1 MMRNRKFVFIILI
14 CIGLVMLLNISLL
27 KLYDF
32 YVYQS
37 LNKIIYVLEDKYSN
51 IEGELIEALVNDG
64 ETEDV
69 LGKYG
74 INENTINELDSYQ
87 DFRVK
92 IILLVSSTFIVVLL
106 FLLLIYY
113 MYNRKLKKEVRVINQ
128 YLQDILN
135 DNYELNIADYN
146 EDDLSVLKNDIY
158 KVTIKLKNLS
168 NYEQREQQFLMNTLE
183 DISHQLKT
191 PLTALMITND
201 ILVNND
207 LSKEERKEF
216 LMREAKE
223 LEKMEWLITTLLK
236 LSKLDSG
243 AVKFKKEKVKVEE
256 LIDEA
261 LESLLVSLEL
271 KKVKVIKK
279 HLDFNL
285 ICDRAWMRE
294 ALTNI
299 LKNAYEHVLENGN
312 IIINGEDNPVYKA
325 IIITDDGVGIKKE
338 EIKNI
343 FKRFYSAS
351 SSKNSMGIGLN
362 MARIIVQKHN
372 GKIEVTSEPGKYTT
386 FKIMFMKRNL

>member
-14 CIGLVMLLNISLL
+14 CIGLVILFNISLL

-37 LNKIIYVLEDKYSN
+37 LNKIVYVLEDKYFN

-64 ETEDV
+64 EIEDV

-168 NYEQREQQFLMNTLE
+168 NYEQREQQFLMSTLE

-243 AVKFKKEKVKVEE
+243 AVKFKKEKVRVEE

-325 IIITDDGVGIKKE
+325 IIITDDGVGIKKK

-343 FKRFYSAS
+343 FKRFYSTS

>member
-1 MMRNRKFVFIILI
+1 
-14 CIGLVMLLNISLL
+14 
-27 KLYDF
+27 
-32 YVYQS
+32 
-37 LNKIIYVLEDKYSN
+37 
-51 IEGELIEALVNDG
+51 
-64 ETEDV
+64 
-69 LGKYG
+69 
-74 INENTINELDSYQ
+74 
-87 DFRVK
+87 
-92 IILLVSSTFIVVLL
+92 
-106 FLLLIYY
+106 

-243 AVKFKKEKVKVEE
+243 AVKFKKEKVRVEE

>member
-14 CIGLVMLLNISLL
+14 CIGLVILFNISLL

-37 LNKIIYVLEDKYSN
+37 LNKIVYVLEDKYSN

-168 NYEQREQQFLMNTLE
+168 NYEQREQQFLMSTLE

-243 AVKFKKEKVKVEE
+243 AVKFKKEKVRVEE

-343 FKRFYSAS
+343 FKRFYSTS

>member
-1 MMRNRKFVFIILI
+1 MMKNRKFVFIILI

-37 LNKIIYVLEDKYSN
+37 LNKIVYVLEDKYFN

-343 FKRFYSAS
+343 FKRFYSTS

>member
-1 MMRNRKFVFIILI
+1 MMKNRKFVFIILI
-14 CIGLVMLLNISLL
+14 CIGLVILFNISLL

-37 LNKIIYVLEDKYSN
+37 LNKIVYVLEDKYSN

-168 NYEQREQQFLMNTLE
+168 NYEQREQQFLMSTLE

-243 AVKFKKEKVKVEE
+243 AVKFKKEKVRVEE

-325 IIITDDGVGIKKE
+325 IIITDDGVGIKKK

-343 FKRFYSAS
+343 FKRFYSTS

>member
-37 LNKIIYVLEDKYSN
+37 LNKIVYVLEDKYFN

-243 AVKFKKEKVKVEE
+243 AVKFKKEKVRVEE

>member
-1 MMRNRKFVFIILI
+1 MMKNRKFVFIILI
-14 CIGLVMLLNISLL
+14 CIGLVILFNISLL

-37 LNKIIYVLEDKYSN
+37 LNKIVYVLEDKYSN

-168 NYEQREQQFLMNTLE
+168 NYEQREQQFLMSTLE

-243 AVKFKKEKVKVEE
+243 AVKFKKEKVRVEE

-299 LKNAYEHVLENGN
+299 LKNAYEHVLKNGN

>member
-64 ETEDV
+64 EIEDV

-168 NYEQREQQFLMNTLE
+168 NYEQREQQFLMSTLE

-243 AVKFKKEKVKVEE
+243 AVKFKKEKVRVEE

-294 ALTNI
+294 VLTNI

-325 IIITDDGVGIKKE
+325 IQITDDGVGIKKK

-343 FKRFYSAS
+343 FKRFYSTS

>member
-14 CIGLVMLLNISLL
+14 CIGLVILFNISLL

-64 ETEDV
+64 EIEDV

-168 NYEQREQQFLMNTLE
+168 NYEQREQQFLMSTLE

-243 AVKFKKEKVKVEE
+243 AVKFKKEKVRVEE

>member
-1 MMRNRKFVFIILI
+1 MMKNRKFVFIILI
-14 CIGLVMLLNISLL
+14 CIGLVILFNISLL

-37 LNKIIYVLEDKYSN
+37 LNKIVYVLEDKYSN

-168 NYEQREQQFLMNTLE
+168 NYEQREQQFLMSTLE

-243 AVKFKKEKVKVEE
+243 AVKFKKEKVRVEE

-325 IIITDDGVGIKKE
+325 IQITDDGVGIKKE

-343 FKRFYSAS
+343 FKRFYSTS

>member
-1 MMRNRKFVFIILI
+1 MMKNRKFVFIILI
-14 CIGLVMLLNISLL
+14 CIGLVMLFNISLL

-37 LNKIIYVLEDKYSN
+37 LNKIVYVLEDKYSN

-113 MYNRKLKKEVRVINQ
+113 MYNCKLKKEVRVINQ

-168 NYEQREQQFLMNTLE
+168 NYEQREQQFLMSTLE

-243 AVKFKKEKVKVEE
+243 AVKFKKEKVRVEE

-325 IIITDDGVGIKKE
+325 IQITDDGVGIKKE

-343 FKRFYSAS
+343 FKRFYSTS

>member
-1 MMRNRKFVFIILI
+1 
-14 CIGLVMLLNISLL
+14 ML
-27 KLYDF
+27 F
-32 YVYQS
+32 P
-37 LNKIIYVLEDKYSN
+37 
-51 IEGELIEALVNDG
+51 
-64 ETEDV
+64 
-69 LGKYG
+69 
-74 INENTINELDSYQ
+74 
-87 DFRVK
+87 F
-92 IILLVSSTFIVVLL
+92 F
-106 FLLLIYY
+106 F
-113 MYNRKLKKEVRVINQ
+113 
-128 YLQDILN
+128 
-135 DNYELNIADYN
+135 
-146 EDDLSVLKNDIY
+146 
-158 KVTIKLKNLS
+158 
-168 NYEQREQQFLMNTLE
+168 
-183 DISHQLKT
+183 
-191 PLTALMITND
+191 P
-201 ILVNND
+201 
-207 LSKEERKEF
+207 
-216 LMREAKE
+216 
-223 LEKMEWLITTLLK
+223 LLK

-325 IIITDDGVGIKKE
+325 IIITDDGVGIKKK

-343 FKRFYSAS
+343 FKRFYSTS

>member
-14 CIGLVMLLNISLL
+14 CIGLVILFNISLL

-64 ETEDV
+64 EIEDV

-168 NYEQREQQFLMNTLE
+168 NYEQREQQFLMSTLE

-243 AVKFKKEKVKVEE
+243 AVKFKKEKVRVEE

-325 IIITDDGVGIKKE
+325 IIITDDGVGIKKK

-343 FKRFYSAS
+343 FKRFYSTS

>member
-1 MMRNRKFVFIILI
+1 MMKNRKFVFIILI

-168 NYEQREQQFLMNTLE
+168 NYEQREQQFLMSTLE

-325 IIITDDGVGIKKE
+325 IIITDDGVGIKKK

-343 FKRFYSAS
+343 FKRFYSTS

>member
-1 MMRNRKFVFIILI
+1 MMKNRKFVFIILI
-14 CIGLVMLLNISLL
+14 CIGLVILFNISLL

-37 LNKIIYVLEDKYSN
+37 LNKIVYVLEDKYSN

-168 NYEQREQQFLMNTLE
+168 NYEQREQQFLMSTLE

-243 AVKFKKEKVKVEE
+243 AVKFKKEKVRVEE

-343 FKRFYSAS
+343 FKRFYSTS

>member
-37 LNKIIYVLEDKYSN
+37 LNKIVYVLEDKYFN

-207 LSKEERKEF
+207 LRKEERKEF

-243 AVKFKKEKVKVEE
+243 AVKFKKEKVRVEE